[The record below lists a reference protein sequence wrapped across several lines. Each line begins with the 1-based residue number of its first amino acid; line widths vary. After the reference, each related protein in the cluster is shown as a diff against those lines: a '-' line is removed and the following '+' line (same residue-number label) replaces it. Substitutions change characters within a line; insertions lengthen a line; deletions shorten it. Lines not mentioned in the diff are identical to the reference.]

1 MKKGKFIQTFV
12 LCIST
17 SLISAG
23 LNVCAMESNQMFI
36 GSDVK
41 PNDLIM
47 VESNEGNGPKE
58 EEKIE
63 DVSESEEDKAE
74 DIIKLEPIIFGELP
88 ALSEEERKGIVDL
101 SKDDRLGQLIDSGLV
116 NLHSGRDMGYF
127 KTLLTMTDQYG
138 CEKINQK

>member
-74 DIIKLEPIIFGELP
+74 DIIKLEPIIFGKLP

-127 KTLLTMTDQYG
+127 KTLLTMTDQYE

>member
-1 MKKGKFIQTFV
+1 
-12 LCIST
+12 
-17 SLISAG
+17 
-23 LNVCAMESNQMFI
+23 MFI

>member
-74 DIIKLEPIIFGELP
+74 DIIKLEPIIFGKLP

-127 KTLLTMTDQYG
+127 KTLLTMTDQYK